1 MRNSDSSHP
10 RMTPGAKAKALKM
23 KCLRRMFDACL
34 GHVALCSRYLPA
46 HFQKY
51 KHYFLTYFLSNID

>member
-1 MRNSDSSHP
+1 MYI
-10 RMTPGAKAKALKM
+10 MTLGAKAKALGF
-23 KCLRRMFDACL
+23 KCLRRMSDACL